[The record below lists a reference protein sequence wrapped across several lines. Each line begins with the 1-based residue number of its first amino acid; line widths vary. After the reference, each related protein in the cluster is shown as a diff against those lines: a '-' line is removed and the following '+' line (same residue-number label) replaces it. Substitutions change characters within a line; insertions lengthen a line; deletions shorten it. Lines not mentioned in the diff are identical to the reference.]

1 MEITV
6 TLAQM
11 NPTTADIE
19 GNTELILDEIEQATA
34 DGVDVVV
41 FPEMAIT
48 GYCILDLVE
57 DDTFIKENQ
66 IALDRIRE
74 RTGETAAVVGFVD
87 TDDRGTY
94 NASAVLQD
102 GTVRGIARKILLP
115 NYRYF
120 DDARYFTP
128 GKEVAPIDIEIGGR
142 TVSLG
147 VSVCEDLWDEDYDR
161 KPIAELAHAG
171 ADVILNVNASPF
183 ATGKRQERHELIQR
197 HIDATALP
205 VLYLN
210 TVGVADVGKNIIVF
224 DGDSLAYAA
233 DGTLLAR
240 GEQFEEDR
248 VTVTAGLAGPTPG
261 ASSNRSR
268 PAMVLREQ
276 ELYEAL
282 VMGVRDY
289 ARKTGFEKV
298 IEPVSGGIDSALGL
312 AICVDALGP
321 ENVIAFNLPS
331 TVNTQTTKDI
341 AEELAANF
349 GVEYR
354 KLPIQSIYD
363 EIVGV
368 YETHVDEIESGTA
381 RENIYARVRGLLM
394 MLVSNG
400 SSEDAPAMLISN
412 GNETEMALGYV
423 TLYGDMSGGLDLLG
437 DLSKMDVYAVAE
449 YVNERYGREMIPSE
463 VFEIRPSAELS
474 PGQADPFD
482 YPTVAPIVGD
492 LLEQRWSP
500 SDLVARFEAGELDEE
515 RYGED
520 DHGRTVYERYDART
534 FEMVV
539 FDTYRRLT
547 RSTFKRVQA
556 PPVVAVSRR
565 AFGTDF
571 REPIINR
578 WDGRPIQ
585 WS

>member
-1 MEITV
+1 MEITA
-6 TLAQM
+6 TLAQI

-19 GNTELILDEIEQATA
+19 GNTEQILDELERATA
-34 DGVDVVV
+34 DGADIVV

-57 DDTFIKENQ
+57 DDALINENQ

-74 RTGETAAVVGFVD
+74 RTGETVVVVGFVD
-87 TDDRGTY
+87 EDNEGKY
-94 NASAVLQD
+94 NAAAVLQD
-102 GTVRGIARKILLP
+102 GSIKGVVHKVLLP

-120 DDARYFTP
+120 DDERYFEP
-128 GKEVAPIDIEIGGR
+128 GEEVAPIDVEIGGR

-147 VSVCEDLWDEDYDR
+147 VSVCEDLWDEGYDR
-161 KPIAELAHAG
+161 KPIAELAREG
-171 ADVILNVNASPF
+171 ADVIVNINASPF

-197 HIDATALP
+197 HINATGLP

-210 TVGVADVGKNIIVF
+210 TVGVADVGKNVLIF

-233 DGTLLAR
+233 DGTFLAR

-248 VTVTAGLAGPTPG
+248 VTVTVGGSKPTLDVPHPR
-261 ASSNRSR
+261 SSPVREC
-268 PAMVLREQ
+268 REQ

-282 VMGVRDY
+282 VTGLRDY
-289 ARKTGFEKV
+289 VRKTGFEKV

-331 TVNTQTTKDI
+331 TVNTQTTKDL
-341 AEELAANF
+341 AEELADNF
-349 GVEYR
+349 GVEYQV
-354 KLPIQSIYD
+354 LPIQSIYD
-363 EIVGV
+363 EIVRV
-368 YETHVDEIESGTA
+368 YETHVESVESATA
-381 RENIYARVRGLLM
+381 KENVYARVRGLLM
-394 MLVSNG
+394 MLVSND

-423 TLYGDMSGGLDLLG
+423 TLYGDMSGGLNLLG
-437 DLSKMDVYAVAE
+437 DLSKMDIYAVAK
-449 YVNERYGREMIPSE
+449 YVNERHGRKLIPSE
-463 VFEIRPSAELS
+463 TFEIRPSAELS
-474 PGQADPFD
+474 SSQVDPFD

-492 LLEQRWSP
+492 LLERRWSP
-500 SDLVARFEAGELDEE
+500 SDLVERFTAGELDVE

-520 DHGRTVYERYDART
+520 NHGRTVYERYDAQA
-534 FEMVV
+534 FETVV
-539 FDTYRRLT
+539 YDTYRRLT
-547 RSTFKRVQA
+547 KSTFKRVQA
-556 PPVVAVSRR
+556 SPVVAVSRR

-571 REPIINR
+571 REPIINK
-578 WDGRPIQ
+578 WEGKPTD